1 LEVSNFNF
9 FFRSVQDILII
20 YYELKNRVNSANK
33 FSPFDIDVVRKFEN
47 VFYSDETYGG
57 DNVCYCADKYWT
69 LSGIGEFANESFP
82 FLSFPEIALLLLQ
95 QTSTTLLC
103 ARWAEQGSG

>member
-1 LEVSNFNF
+1 VFYSNETYGGDN
-9 FFRSVQDILII
+9 VCYCAD
-20 YYELKNRVNSANK
+20 N
-33 FSPFDIDVVRKFEN
+33 FSPYDFDIDVVRNFEN

-82 FLSFPEIALLLLQ
+82 EIALLLLQ